1 LKKSTQPAQNIKSQV
16 EWCTT
21 KTERQKKRREAQ
33 QSSRQLRRSR
43 KMADVENGIHDS
55 LVATAEPDEEAKR
68 RCSQRILGVVVLLLG
83 VVAAVELS
91 VSLYIG
97 IKDSNMAVL
106 ALAFFQVIFDLVVG
120 YQFYLIQHVLWK
132 RVCEIWRP
140 EDELQIDA

>member
-1 LKKSTQPAQNIKSQV
+1 VN
-16 EWCTT
+16 EE
-21 KTERQKKRREAQ
+21 TEKPKKRREKLHRKL
-33 QSSRQLRRSR
+33 SSRQLRRSR

-68 RCSQRILGVVVLLLG
+68 RCSQRILGVVVLLFC

-106 ALAFFQVIFDLVVG
+106 ALAFVQVIFDFAWG
-120 YQFYLIQHVLWK
+120 YQFFLRRHLLWR
-132 RVCEIWRP
+132 RVREIWSP
-140 EDELQIDA
+140 EEELQIDA

>member
-33 QSSRQLRRSR
+33 QSSRQFRRSR

-68 RCSQRILGVVVLLLG
+68 A
-83 VVAAVELS
+83 VAAS
-91 VSLYIG
+91 ASWA
-97 IKDSNMAVL
+97 SWFSSSA
-106 ALAFFQVIFDLVVG
+106 
-120 YQFYLIQHVLWK
+120 W
-132 RVCEIWRP
+132 
-140 EDELQIDA
+140 